1 MKKIYRPLALFLAL
15 VLLLTTM
22 LGCGGRR
29 RPLNYLKSSVMR
41 TLARSGVGDILS
53 LLSAALTD
61 GAVSLSFTGGADAP
75 ISAGSAQLYFDRED
89 GHVMA
94 DTALTMAGESY
105 DARLWLGEDELAL
118 SSTAFLGSTTLGVDL
133 TTLEQDLINSIFRSN
148 SGTAFADPRVN
159 DHSDEAV
166 LALVQGFFSLYRAGG
181 EVRSLLDKRL
191 DSFLKCLTD
200 YASYSRYTERGR
212 LYIHVK
218 LDNSMLSRALR
229 AAWGEAVQDKS
240 FVARL
245 RALAKTRDAMS
256 SARAGVTVDGVTARV
271 ESWLASDAEIEAL
284 CARIDN
290 EQPFA
295 VELSATVRRLTA
307 RVSALAFT
315 YTAGDTVRGAS
326 LDFEKK
332 DEATLALTVDDT
344 THQLVFR
351 TEKEGLR
358 RYRAAFAYTRTG
370 EAPQAV
376 DGTLEVN
383 RRQGTYTLLLAGTQ
397 TRTVT
402 GKISLDRR
410 GFSCCVEQMT
420 VDDRPISFTLSLAV
434 QPRKELPDMPLYVS
448 LATVTEPRFT
458 PVYHR
463 AVEART
469 RFDEALDASGVK
481 PDAKGLASYLLG
493 LAEIE

>member
-1 MKKIYRPLALFLAL
+1 MKKIYRLLALCLAL
-15 VLLLTTM
+15 VLLLTAMTA
-22 LGCGGRR
+22 CGGRR

-75 ISAGSAQLYFDRED
+75 ISAGSAQLYFDRE
-89 GHVMA
+89 GGLAMT
-94 DTALTMAGESY
+94 DTALTVDGECY

-148 SGTAFADPRVN
+148 SGTAFSDPRVN
-159 DHSDEAV
+159 DHTDDAV
-166 LALVQGFFSLYRAGG
+166 QALVQGFFTFYRAG
-181 EVRSLLDKRL
+181 EDVRVLLDKRL
-191 DSFLKCLTD
+191 DGFLKCLTD
-200 YASYSRYTERGR
+200 YASYSRYVEDGR
-212 LYIHVK
+212 LHISVK
-218 LDNSMLSRALR
+218 VDNSMLSRALR
-229 AAWGEAVQDKS
+229 DAWGTAIKDKA

-245 RALAKTRDAMS
+245 RALAQTRDAMA
-256 SARAGVTVDGVTARV
+256 SARAGVTVDEASAKV

-290 EQPFA
+290 DTPFA

-370 EAPQAV
+370 EAPQSV
-376 DGTLEVN
+376 NGSFEVN
-383 RRQGTYTLLLAGTQ
+383 RRKGTYSLLLEGAR
-397 TRTVT
+397 TRAMT
-402 GKISLDRR
+402 GEISLDSR
-410 GFSCCVEQMT
+410 GLAFSVCSMT
-420 VDDRPISFTLSLAV
+420 VDDRQIPFTLSLAV
-434 QPRKELPDMPLYVS
+434 RTEADMPDMPPYVS
-448 LATVTEPRFT
+448 LATVSEPRFT

-463 AVEART
+463 ADEAHT
-469 RFDEALDASGVK
+469 RFDEALAASGVRLS
-481 PDAKGLASYLLG
+481 AKGLATYLLG